1 MIKIL
6 RREIGEAVG
15 WLEVEAAVAVLGEQE
30 VLTGVLTGPAHPL
43 PSA

>member
-15 WLEVEAAVAVLGEQE
+15 WLGVVAAVAVLGEQE
-30 VLTGVLTGPAHPL
+30 VLTGVPTGPARPL

>member
-15 WLEVEAAVAVLGEQE
+15 WLGAVAAVAVLGEQE
-30 VLTGVLTGPAHPL
+30 VPTGVPTGPARPL